1 MEKRG
6 PLSATVLALPIAGLV
21 TIAVGAFVACGGSGS
36 SDSASGGTSSGD
48 PGSSGGN
55 GGNDGGI
62 VLEDGAVAATLACQS
77 ENGTAAV
84 QMPTFVRNVKTGETG
99 WFASPAVVDLDK
111 NGTMEIVAA
120 LYSTIVFDAQGKQ
133 LGAKGT
139 ATMGRVYAPHVV
151 ADLDGDGTME
161 IVVGGNNGTVAAY
174 EWKNGALAV
183 KQGWPTST
191 ASGGQ
196 TPEARGM
203 AAADLDNDGKLEVV
217 VTTTNTSPTGAQ
229 VFVFSADGKLF
240 APGGKTDAW
249 PRYNTAAGG
258 DQDFNGYGN
267 HGYGCYG
274 ENVGIG
280 NIDDDKQL
288 EILVTYDDHQINAF
302 KPDGTS
308 ILASSWYTNP
318 QSMFLGQRMGWGQ
331 FIRWADFKVDEDHY
345 HLHAGAFPDVKQTM
359 WLQWTASPPNV
370 VDIDGDGKN
379 EVVGIPNA
387 ELKEPYET
395 QAYAF
400 MVLEGAHGDGA
411 RSARRKAG
419 FETLPTTDKPAVRGD
434 TDYYP
439 PSGIPTPTTVN
450 IVGDARPEIVAPIN
464 DGYIYAIG
472 PDGSRLWRYDFAQ
485 GRAKTFASEV
495 VVADLN
501 KDGTPEL
508 IFGTYS
514 LDANGGHVIVLA
526 NTGKL
531 LFDVTLPGQGT
542 DGNGIGRRS
551 DYRRPRRRW
560 SARDRR
566 ADVRPRHR
574 SADRAGLRQGVH
586 AVADRTRQPAPQRH
600 GPEHREVA
608 RSRFHSRCRSRF
620 RQKKLPPWS
629 VGSASA
635 LSPGVGASPCASAV
649 SCASRI
655 AFMMSAPAA

>member
-1 MEKRG
+1 MGKLHAS
-6 PLSATVLALPIAGLV
+6 LSSLWALPIAGFV
-21 TIAVGAFVACGGSGS
+21 MMGAGAFVACGGGG
-36 SDSASGGTSSGD
+36 SDSAAGGTGTSSGD

-55 GGNDGGI
+55 GGTDGGM
-62 VLEDGAVAATLACQS
+62 VLEDGAVAETPACKS

-120 LYSTIVFDAQGKQ
+120 LYSTSVFDAQGKP

-151 ADLDGDGTME
+151 ADLDGDGTTE
-161 IVVGGNNGTVAAY
+161 IVVGGNGGTVAAY
-174 EWKNGALAV
+174 EWKGGALAV
-183 KQGWPTST
+183 KSGWPAST

-196 TPEARGM
+196 MPEARGM
-203 AAADLDNDGKLEVV
+203 AAADLDGDGKLEVV
-217 VTTTNTSPTGAQ
+217 VTTTNTSTTGAQ

-258 DQDFNGYGN
+258 DKDFNGYGN

-308 ILASSWYTNP
+308 VLASSWYTNP
-318 QSMFLGQRMGWGQ
+318 QNMFLGQRMGWGQ

-345 HLHAGAFPDVKQTM
+345 HLHAGDFPDVKLTM

-387 ELKEPYET
+387 EMKEPYET

-400 MVLEGAHGDGA
+400 MVLEGAHGDGS

-419 FETLPTTDKPAVRGD
+419 FETLPMSDKPAVRGD

-508 IFGTYS
+508 VFGTYS

-531 LFDVTLPGQGT
+531 LFDVTLPGQGM
-542 DGNGIGRRS
+542 DGNGIGV
-551 DYRRPRRRW
+551 P
-560 SARDRR
+560 
-566 ADVRPRHR
+566 
-574 SADRAGLRQGVH
+574 
-586 AVADRTRQPAPQRH
+586 
-600 GPEHREVA
+600 
-608 RSRFHSRCRSRF
+608 
-620 RQKKLPPWS
+620 
-629 VGSASA
+629 
-635 LSPGVGASPCASAV
+635 
-649 SCASRI
+649 
-655 AFMMSAPAA
+655 SAPTIEDLDGDGQLEIVVQTFDHGIDVLTVPGSGKACTPWPTGRGNLLRNGMGPSTAK